1 MKKTYYDFIKE
12 ISADELYDGLL
23 GYGLFSEK
31 LPPIFTSENFL
42 YYCKKQKQP
51 LSSKKGTD
59 YIHFD
64 SIRNIN
70 IPRSLGIANPIT
82 YQALCFCLKKYWEKI
97 QQHFYEKTHSQ
108 KYKISQIHLRK
119 RNNAKSLFLMNYKN
133 WKTNDTA
140 NIDFLVGNH
149 YIVYADISTCFPSIY
164 THSIPWALV
173 GKSNAKQEKTAK
185 QWYNEIDKTTRN
197 INNQETKGLL
207 IGTHASNLLSEI
219 ILVTIDKALYDKGWK
234 YIRFIDDFKCYV
246 SSYSQAQQF
255 LIDLENELRKF
266 KLLLNFK
273 KVTIQKLPVSL
284 EENWVQ
290 KLNTYA
296 LLLLSEKTIIKF
308 NQISSFLD
316 FTIDLMKQNNNNSS
330 ILNYAIKILSSKK
343 TLSKNAIY
351 LYTQYILHLSL
362 IYPYIVPLLDE
373 YIFKPFNL
381 NKNCISD
388 ITQKIYLSNLKNNNF
403 EGVYYSIFFAIK
415 YNFKLDENIADKSID
430 NDSCLFKTLSYLYAK
445 KYNNKSMIEKLKTH
459 AKNLYANT
467 ETFEQNW
474 LFIYEALSVN
484 DLKDEWKAMKKNN
497 VTFIEKDFL

>member
-31 LPPIFTSENFL
+31 LPPIFTSKNFL
-42 YYCKKQKQP
+42 DYCKKQKQP
-51 LSSKKGTD
+51 PSSTTPTD

-70 IPRSLGIANPIT
+70 IPRSFGIPNPIT
-82 YQALCFCLKKYWEKI
+82 YQSLCSCLKKYWENI
-97 QQHFYEKTHSQ
+97 QQHFYEKTYSQ

-119 RNNAKSLFLMNYKN
+119 RNKTKSLFRMNYKN
-133 WKTNDTA
+133 YKTSDNA
-140 NIDFLVGNH
+140 KIDFLVGNH

-173 GKSNAKQEKTAK
+173 GKAPSKKDKNPK
-185 QWYNEIDKTTRN
+185 QWYNEIDATTRN

-246 SSYSQAQQF
+246 SSYSEAQQF
-255 LIDLENELRKF
+255 LIDLKNELYKF
-266 KLLLNFK
+266 NLLLNFK
-273 KVTIQKLPVSL
+273 KVNIEELPISF
-284 EENWVQ
+284 EENWLQ
-290 KLNTYA
+290 KLKSYE

-308 NQISSFLD
+308 NQVSSFLD
-316 FTIDLMKQNNNNSS
+316 FTIDLMKQNDNNSS

-362 IYPYIVPLLDE
+362 IYPYIIPLLDK
-373 YIFKPFNL
+373 YIFNSFKL
-381 NKNCISD
+381 HKNRISD
-388 ITQKIYLSNLKNNNF
+388 ITKKIYSLNLKKNNF

-415 YNFKLDENIADKSID
+415 YNFKLDDNIADKSID
-430 NDSCLFKTLSYLYAK
+430 NDSCLFKILSYLYAK
-445 KYNNKSMIEKLKTH
+445 KYNNKSMINKLKTH

-474 LFIYEALSVN
+474 LFVYEALSVN
-484 DLKDEWKAMKKNN
+484 NLTNDWKAMKKNN